1 MGTQRSQAE
10 LDALFATNGTR
21 DISAARL
28 RDLVESCVPSVGT
41 LAYTTALT
49 AIVAPSAFV
58 KASNVTV
65 LALERRFSMPLVGR
79 LTYDGPADA
88 IAHVTGALGVT
99 AADDAQLV
107 SVGIAK
113 NGVVIADSVQQLVLG
128 AAGALSHVSLV
139 VDVDLEATD
148 YLEVFVA
155 NETSDADIT
164 IDHGSVRAVAFLT

>member
-10 LDALFATNGTR
+10 LDALLSTNGTR

-41 LAYTTALT
+41 LAYATALT
-49 AIVAPSAFV
+49 AIAAPSTFV
-58 KASNVTV
+58 KAANATT
-65 LALERRFSMPLVGR
+65 LALERRFSMPLAGR
-79 LTYDGPADA
+79 LRYDGPVDA
-88 IAHVTGALGVT
+88 IAHVSAALGVS
-99 AADDAQLV
+99 AVIAAQLV
-107 SVGIAK
+107 AVGVAK
-113 NGVVIADSVQQLVLG
+113 NGVVIDDSVQRLLLAG
-128 AAGALSHVSLV
+128 AGALSHVSLL